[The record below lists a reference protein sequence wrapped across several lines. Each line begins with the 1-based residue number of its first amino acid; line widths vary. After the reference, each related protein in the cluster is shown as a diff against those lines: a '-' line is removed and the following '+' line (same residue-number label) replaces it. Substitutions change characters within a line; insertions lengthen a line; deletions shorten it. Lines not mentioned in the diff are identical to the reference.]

1 MLKLMNKQSEAF
13 APKQLFSYFALG
25 EAITWG
31 LLISGLIARALLPT
45 PEMLITV
52 VGATHGFMFLSYAVT
67 AALVGVNNRWGLY
80 RTSIGVILAIVPFAT
95 IPFEKSLLKKKMLEG
110 KWRVNK
116 SKDPRDNGLV
126 DSLFR
131 WFINRPVL
139 LVVSLAAFVV
149 VLFSVL
155 LILGPPDQW
164 GS

>member
-1 MLKLMNKQSEAF
+1 MNKQSEAF
-13 APKQLFSYFALG
+13 APKQLFSYFATG

-31 LLISGLIARALLPT
+31 LLIAGLIARALLPT

-80 RTSIGVILAIVPFAT
+80 KTSIGVILAIVPFAT
-95 IPFEKSLLKKKMLEG
+95 IPFEKWLLKRNLLEG
-110 KWRVNK
+110 KWRVQK
-116 SKDPRDNGLV
+116 SKDKRDDTLIDG
-126 DSLFR
+126 LFR
-131 WFINRPVL
+131 WFINRPAL
-139 LVVSLAAFVV
+139 LVLSLAAFVI

-164 GS
+164 GN